1 MARAVPQ
8 VFTIRPGTDFSTC
21 LVDALLAG
29 QLLPTRYRDD
39 PEALANLTLFVPT
52 QRIRAELR
60 DRLVSAAAPHPVLLP
75 RIHALGEPWDPLEQ
89 TLDSMTDE
97 EVPSTLQPLDSLR
110 RRFMLLPLV
119 SAWHGAL
126 RRLAETISTDD
137 APAGPHAMR
146 ERLALTEALG
156 RLIDEM
162 IIADLPLDRLVMAT
176 PPGYDPSQHDS
187 YWEETRRF
195 LQIAAEAWPQAL
207 AESGFEDAKALRRAV
222 LDAEARRI
230 EAGAPGAFLLAGST
244 GSVPA
249 TARLMRA
256 IARHDHGAVVLP
268 GLDLDLA
275 EDSWRRVGD
284 EHSSLAT
291 RFAHSQ
297 SHLKA
302 TLGVIG
308 VPREAV
314 RPIDD
319 LTPAIAERNRLVS
332 EALRPAETV
341 HLWRDALANL
351 DMATATEGMI
361 VLEASDPRREA
372 LALAVMIRE
381 TLETPGRK
389 VALVTADRGL
399 ARRVQTE
406 LLRWN
411 IEIEDS
417 AGIRLGELRVGRLAL
432 LALRALE
439 QPSGAHILAL
449 LRHPDCRL
457 GWPEADGEAAT
468 TRLEMQVLRQR
479 SGLDAKGLTQ
489 RVAAA
494 LAEHRA
500 GADSASSD
508 EEASLIDWASRLEAA
523 LNPLAGDAA
532 MTLTACIDRLF
543 AMLDALSAMPD
554 DDQRWRRHA
563 SGQQVVAV
571 MTRLRE
577 AGGAYTG
584 TLPELR
590 EIIREALA
598 ETTLPAESG
607 HPRASILGPLEARLL
622 SADRMILAGM
632 SEGTF
637 PPIAQEDPF
646 LNRAMRVHLGLTPPE
661 RRIGQ
666 SAHDF
671 QMFAGHTDLV
681 LSRAMQ
687 TGEGPAQPSRFWRRL
702 EALCGKETWKAL
714 KAKGAATLALAAQLD
729 EVPGIPNP
737 VGRPAP
743 VPEAPRL
750 PGRLSITAFETLRRD
765 PFAIYARQILRLD
778 ALDPIDPPFDAR
790 DRGTLVH
797 RCLERYAAEDP
808 PADPDAAIA
817 RLLAIG
823 REEFAVFQ
831 GDPARHAFWW
841 RPFER
846 LAPLFVAFDR
856 ARRDAGFQV
865 FTEQM
870 AKLPVTLAT
879 GDRITVT
886 GKADRLE
893 IGPDGRLAAFDYKT
907 GSRKPKAKDITE
919 GLMPQLPLT
928 AALAGQA
935 AFPNLPPLQGIGALG
950 YLRVGDQP
958 DGKPDFVLAGNEAAE
973 VERLW
978 NRILDD
984 LADLASGRKG
994 YASRLAPDKTMGP
1007 GDYDHLARVREWDAL
1022 GGLNAEGE
1030 GEDDG
1035 QTP

>member
-8 VFTIRPGTDFSTC
+8 VFTIRPGTDFATC
-21 LVDALLAG
+21 LVDSLLDG
-29 QLLPTRYRDD
+29 QLLPTRYRDHL
-39 PEALANLTLFVPT
+39 EALANLTVFVPT

-89 TLDSMTDE
+89 TLDSMADDDAPTA
-97 EVPSTLQPLDSLR
+97 LQPLDSLR

-126 RRLAETISTDD
+126 HRMAETFPASD

-156 RLIDEM
+156 HLIDEM

-195 LQIAAEAWPQAL
+195 LRIAAEAWPQAL
-207 AESGFEDAKALRRAV
+207 AESGFEDAKALRRAA

-230 EAGAPGAFLLAGST
+230 EAGAAGAFLLAGST

-256 IARHDHGAVVLP
+256 IARHDQGAVVLP

-275 EDSWRRVGD
+275 EESWHRIGD
-284 EHSSLAT
+284 EQNSLAT

-297 SHLKA
+297 SHLKT

-308 VPREAV
+308 VPRAAV
-314 RPIDD
+314 RPIGA
-319 LTPAIAERNRLVS
+319 LTPAIAARNRLVS

-341 HLWRDALANL
+341 HLWRDALAEL
-351 DMATATEGMI
+351 DIATATDGMI

-381 TLETPGRK
+381 TLETPGRR

-406 LLRWN
+406 LQRWN

-439 QPSGAHILAL
+439 QPSGAHLLAL

-457 GWPEADGEAAT
+457 GWHEADGDAAT
-468 TRLEMQVLRQR
+468 TRLEMQVLRHR
-479 SGLDAKGLTQ
+479 GGAEAKGLTH

-494 LAEHRA
+494 LAESRSGP
-500 GADSASSD
+500 GAVPSD
-508 EEASLIDWASRLEAA
+508 EEATLVDWAGRLEAA
-523 LNPLAGDAA
+523 LSPLAGETA
-532 MTLTACIDRLF
+532 MPLSACIDRFL

-554 DDQRWRRHA
+554 DASRWRRHA
-563 SGQQVVAV
+563 SGQQVLAV
-571 MTRLRE
+571 MSRLRE
-577 AGGAYTG
+577 AGSAYTG
-584 TLPELR
+584 ILPELR

-622 SADRMILAGM
+622 AVDRMILAGL

-681 LSRAMQ
+681 LSRSVQ

-702 EALCGKETWKAL
+702 EALCGKETWQTL
-714 KAKGAATLALAAQLD
+714 KTRGLATLALAAQLD
-729 EVPGIPNP
+729 EVSGIPSP
-737 VGRPAP
+737 LGRPAP
-743 VPEAPRL
+743 VPAVPRL

-765 PFAIYARQILRLD
+765 PFAIYARHILRLD

-797 RCLERYAAEDP
+797 RCLERYATEEP
-808 PADPDAAIA
+808 PEDPDAANA

-823 REEFAVFQ
+823 REEFAVFE

-846 LAPLFVAFDR
+846 LVPLFVAFDR

-865 FTEQM
+865 FTEQK
-870 AKLPVTLAT
+870 AKLPLTLAT
-879 GDRITVT
+879 GDRVTVT

-893 IGPDGRLAAFDYKT
+893 IGPDGRLAVFDYKT
-907 GSRKPKAKDITE
+907 GGRKPKAKDFAE

-928 AALAGQA
+928 AALAQQA
-935 AFPNLPPLQGIGALG
+935 AFPGLPPLQGIAALG
-950 YLRVGDQP
+950 YFRVGDQP
-958 DGKPDFVLAGNEAAE
+958 DGKPEFVLAGKEATE
-973 VERLW
+973 VEQLW

-984 LADLASGRKG
+984 LVDLASGRKG
-994 YASRLAPDKTMGP
+994 YASRLAPDKAMGP
-1007 GDYDHLARVREWDAL
+1007 GDYDHFARVREWDAL

-1035 QTP
+1035 QAP